1 MHLGICP
8 RVAAAKSLK
17 CISRAAKMTYMSAV
31 AGRRHH
37 RLGPD
42 DPTPVLMQGR
52 VHPAVRAK
60 ANAAAQAAGI
70 TLAKYLERLVERDEV
85 DRNGC
90 PLWLPPANAQQE
102 LPLKTA

>member
-1 MHLGICP
+1 M
-8 RVAAAKSLK
+8 
-17 CISRAAKMTYMSAV
+17 AV

-52 VHPAVRAK
+52 VHPEIRAK

-70 TLAKYLERLVERDEV
+70 TLASYLQRLVERDEV

-90 PLWLPPANAQQE
+90 PLWLTPANDQQE